1 MEQEKE
7 RPAAQ
12 TIMVIDDTPANLKLL
27 QEILRGLGYKPALYT
42 SGATAMEALEA
53 VAPALIL
60 LDITMPDMSGFE
72 VCQKIKSHPFSQH
85 IPVIF
90 ISALGEMDSKVRA
103 FEVGGVDYIIKPFE
117 VDEIRIR
124 IGNHLRI
131 AALQNQVESMNAQ
144 LEERVRQQVEEIV
157 ATNGRLLVTRQA
169 IITALAQLSELRDN
183 DTGDHLYRVCRYC
196 EAIASRLAQNNAYA
210 KQVDEAFV
218 ANLSCVSALH
228 DIGKVGIEDK
238 ILLKPSKLT
247 AEEYAVMQQHT
258 TIGAKT
264 MERLRQKLGDDPFIV
279 MGHEVVLYHHEC
291 WDGSGYPYGLKG
303 GQIPLSAQIM
313 AIADVYDALISKR
326 PYKPPF
332 VPEQARQIIGEGAGK
347 AFAPD
352 VVVAF
357 EAVFPSISS

>member
-1 MEQEKE
+1 MERETE
-7 RPAAQ
+7 RSTAQ

-27 QEILRGLGYKPALYT
+27 QEILRGLGYKPALFT
-42 SGATAMEALEA
+42 SGSTAIEALEA

-72 VCQKIKSHPFSQH
+72 VCQKIKKRPAAQH

-90 ISALGEMDSKVRA
+90 ISALNEMDSKVRA
-103 FEVGGVDYIIKPFE
+103 FEAGGVDYIIKPFE

-131 AALQNQVESMNAQ
+131 AALQSQVESMNAQ
-144 LEERVRQQVEEIV
+144 LEQRVQQQVEEIV
-157 ATNGRLLVTRQA
+157 ATHGRLLVTRQA

-196 EAIASRLAQNNAYA
+196 EAIAARLAQNKRYERV
-210 KQVDEAFV
+210 VDETFV
-218 ANLSCVSALH
+218 ANLSSVSALH

-247 AEEYAVMQQHT
+247 EEEYAVMKQHT
-258 TIGAKT
+258 IIGAKT
-264 MERLRQKLGDDPFIV
+264 MEKLRQKLGDDPFIV

-291 WDGSGYPYGLKG
+291 WDGSGYPCGLKG
-303 GQIPLSAQIM
+303 NEIPLSAQIM
-313 AIADVYDALISKR
+313 AIADVYDALVSKR
-326 PYKPPF
+326 PYKPPYA
-332 VPEQARQIIGEGAGK
+332 PKEAWRIIEEGAGS

-352 VVVAF
+352 VVDAF
-357 EAVFPSISS
+357 GAAFPGFS